1 VIIPFRK
8 YFIDIKSDMQT
19 AGMNF
24 TLDEY
29 LSMTCFTCLVLSISF
44 IFGIFFPMF
53 VAITLAVT
61 FSFSLSVIVFF
72 LFYSYPKT
80 VSNSRGEQIDKV
92 LPFAVSYMSAIASG
106 NTPPYYMF
114 KTISEI
120 EEYGEVSK
128 EAGSIARNM
137 KMFGMNFPDA
147 IKREAAR
154 TPSKNFK
161 EILWGINTTMMSG
174 GDVRMYLKEKTDILI
189 DDYRRRIRKYSQD
202 MSMLVEIYLTVIMVG
217 SIFFIVLTS
226 IMGGSNG
233 SDMASIQS
241 FIVFLFLPLTSL
253 GFIALVRM
261 KSPVKR

>member
-1 VIIPFRK
+1 
-8 YFIDIKSDMQT
+8 
-19 AGMNF
+19 
-24 TLDEY
+24 
-29 LSMTCFTCLVLSISF
+29 
-44 IFGIFFPMF
+44 
-53 VAITLAVT
+53 
-61 FSFSLSVIVFF
+61 
-72 LFYSYPKT
+72 
-80 VSNSRGEQIDKV
+80 
-92 LPFAVSYMSAIASG
+92 
-106 NTPPYYMF
+106 
-114 KTISEI
+114 
-120 EEYGEVSK
+120 
-128 EAGSIARNM
+128 
-137 KMFGMNFPDA
+137 
-147 IKREAAR
+147 
-154 TPSKNFK
+154 
-161 EILWGINTTMMSG
+161 MSG